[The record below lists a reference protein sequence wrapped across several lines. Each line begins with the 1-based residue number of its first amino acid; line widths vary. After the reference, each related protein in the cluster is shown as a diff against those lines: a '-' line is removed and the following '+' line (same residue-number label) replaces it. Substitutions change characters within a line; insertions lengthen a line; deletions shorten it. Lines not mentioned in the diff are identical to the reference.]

1 MEVIVVQRENFN
13 YSLEDHSFY
22 IGYKGKV
29 GHYTMSSAHFHEHY
43 EIYYLLDGERYYF
56 INNKTFLIKRGDLV
70 LINSNDLHKTIDV
83 GGPSHKRALIYFHN
97 DFISSN
103 KNDYSDLL
111 KKIFENGNHVIRLPS
126 NEQDMVEALLNNMLD
141 EASSKQTGY
150 MLRLQSLLS
159 ELLVSTARFIETS
172 VFSRFDYLSPV
183 HRKVSE
189 IVSFINQKY
198 MEPLTLDI
206 LSENFFI
213 SKYHLSR
220 IFKETTGF
228 SFIEYLNSVRVRESQ
243 ILLKDEK
250 IKIIDIAQRVGY
262 GSISHFG
269 RVFKATTGMSPHEYR
284 KRCSKCNK
292 DTNKIK

>member
-1 MEVIVVQRENFN
+1 MPRENFS
-13 YSLEDHSFY
+13 YSLDDNSFF

-29 GHYTMSSAHFHEHY
+29 GHYTMASPHFHDYY
-43 EIYYLLDGERYYF
+43 EIYYLLDGERHYF

-70 LINSNDLHKTIDV
+70 LINSNDLHRTIDV
-83 GGPSHKRALIYFHN
+83 GSPSHKRVLLYFQKN
-97 DFISSN
+97 FISSN
-103 KNDYSDLL
+103 KNNYCELL

-141 EASSKQTGY
+141 EASLKQTGY
-150 MLRLQSLLS
+150 MLRLQSLLG

-189 IVSFINQKY
+189 IVLYINQNY
-198 MEPLTLDI
+198 MEPLTLDN

-228 SFIEYLNSVRVRESQ
+228 SFIEYLNSVRVREAQ
-243 ILLKDEK
+243 IFLKDEK
-250 IKIIDIAQRVGY
+250 EKIIDIAQKVGY

-269 RVFKATTGMSPHEYR
+269 RVFKATTGVSPHEYR
-284 KRCSKCNK
+284 KNNR
-292 DTNKIK
+292 

>member
-1 MEVIVVQRENFN
+1 MQRDNFIYSMEDN
-13 YSLEDHSFY
+13 SFF
-22 IGYKGKV
+22 IGYRGRV
-29 GHYTMSSAHFHEHY
+29 GHYTMSSAHLHEHY

-56 INNKTFLIKRGDLV
+56 INDKTFLIKRGDLV

-83 GGPSHKRALIYFHN
+83 GAPSYKRILLYFSN

-103 KNDYSDLL
+103 KNDHTELL
-111 KKIFENGNHVIRLPS
+111 KGIFQEGNHVIRLPS
-126 NEQDMVEALLNNMLD
+126 NEQDMVEALLNSMLD
-141 EASSKQTGY
+141 EASSKLTGY
-150 MLRLQSLLS
+150 RLRLQSLLS

-189 IVSFINQKY
+189 IVMFINQNY
-198 MEPLTLDI
+198 MDQITLDT

-213 SKYHLSR
+213 SRYHLSR

-228 SFIEYLNSVRVRESQ
+228 SFTEYLNSVRVREAQ

-250 IKIIDIAQRVGY
+250 EKIIDIAQKVGY

-269 RVFKATTGMSPHEYR
+269 RVFKATTGISPHEYR
-284 KRCSKCNK
+284 KIQKQK
-292 DTNKIK
+292 G

>member
-1 MEVIVVQRENFN
+1 MPRENFC
-13 YSLEDHSFY
+13 YSLEDNSFF

-29 GHYTMSSAHFHEHY
+29 GHYTMASPHFHDYY

-70 LINSNDLHKTIDV
+70 LINSNDLHRTIDV
-83 GGPSHKRALIYFHN
+83 GSPSHKRVLLYFQK
-97 DFISSN
+97 DFISSKRN
-103 KNDYSDLL
+103 NHCELL

-141 EASSKQTGY
+141 EASIKQTGY
-150 MLRLQSLLS
+150 MLRLQSLLG
-159 ELLVSTARFIETS
+159 ELLVSAARFIETS

-189 IVSFINQKY
+189 IVLYINQNY
-198 MEPLTLDI
+198 MEPLTLDT
-206 LSENFFI
+206 LSENFYI

-228 SFIEYLNSVRVRESQ
+228 SFIEYLNSVRVREAQ
-243 ILLKDEK
+243 IFLRDEK
-250 IKIIDIAQRVGY
+250 EKIIDIAQKVGY

-269 RVFKATTGMSPHEYR
+269 RVFKATTGVSPHEYR
-284 KRCSKCNK
+284 KDNRI
-292 DTNKIK
+292 IK